1 MAKKIKKKT
10 SKRNIKNTLIA
21 LSGVA
26 TGVIATVGGVLLLM
40 EKEKIVERNQ
50 VTLDTQLQSCKA
62 FGAKK
67 GFRLSEPE
75 KGVVEFYRRN
85 LSPDN
90 SFSAMV
96 GMQGVVLNCK
106 TMKLEQACIGWDCDE
121 DIPENVKNDTL
132 NMPFYFKVSEIYERN
147 E

>member
-1 MAKKIKKKT
+1 MANKIKKKT
-10 SKRNIKNTLIA
+10 SKRNVKNTLVA
-21 LSGVA
+21 LSGIA
-26 TGVIATVGGVLLLM
+26 IGIIATIGGVLLLM
-40 EKEKIVERNQ
+40 DKEKIIEKNQ
-50 VTLDTQLQSCKA
+50 VTLNTELQSCKA

-67 GFRLSEPE
+67 GFRISEPQ
-75 KGVVEFYRRN
+75 KGEVEFYRRN

-106 TMKLEQACIGWDCDE
+106 TMKLEKACVGWECDE
-121 DIPENVKNDTL
+121 KIPKSAMDDTL
-132 NMPFYFKVSEIYERN
+132 NMPFYFKLSEIYERN